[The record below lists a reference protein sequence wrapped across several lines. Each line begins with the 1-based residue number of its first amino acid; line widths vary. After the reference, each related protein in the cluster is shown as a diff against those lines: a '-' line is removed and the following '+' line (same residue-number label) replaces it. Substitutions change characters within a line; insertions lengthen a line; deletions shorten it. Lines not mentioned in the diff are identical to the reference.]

1 MSAKES
7 PTGLY
12 QYVVK
17 QGDRLCVDCVTG
29 VLETNPGMTR
39 EEWRAARVDDAFAA
53 SCDSCDCV
61 PAELVGAR

>member
-1 MSAKES
+1 MSAKVS

-17 QGDRLCVDCVTG
+17 QGDRLCIDCVMG

-39 EEWRAARVDDAFAA
+39 DEWRSARVDDPFAG

-61 PAELVGAR
+61 PVELAGVR